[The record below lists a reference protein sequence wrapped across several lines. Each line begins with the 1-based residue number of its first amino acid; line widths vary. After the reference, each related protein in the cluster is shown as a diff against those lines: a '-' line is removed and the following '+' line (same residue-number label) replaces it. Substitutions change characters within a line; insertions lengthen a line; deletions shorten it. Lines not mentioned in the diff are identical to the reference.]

1 MALTDQRIH
10 CHQRA
15 SLQGQTRRLDNGRP
29 DTVAV
34 RSNLFPTVALLSV
47 GWAQRRKPH
56 QLRRIMVFKF
66 CEMPLSGRT
75 QVSGTSNAERSYV
88 DQHLWGQSLG
98 FQYPGSLPEDTGR
111 PTDRLPQGIQE
122 GPQSP
127 CLSNPCERAGELF
140 SRGEGWNFSFR
151 PNLLLKDGQFSLH
164 LRSYLL
170 VSPLQGKMRKKNKP

>member
-1 MALTDQRIH
+1 MVRGPAQPTVALTDQRTC

-15 SLQGQTRRLDNGRP
+15 SLQGQTGRLDTERP

-47 GWAQRRKPH
+47 GWAQRRKPG

-75 QVSGTSNAERSYV
+75 QVSGTSNVERSYV
-88 DQHLWGQSLG
+88 DQYLWGQSLG

-111 PTDRLPQGIQE
+111 PTERLPQGIQE

-140 SRGEGWNFSFR
+140 SRGEGRNFFFI
-151 PNLLLKDGQFSLH
+151 PNLLLKDG
-164 LRSYLL
+164 
-170 VSPLQGKMRKKNKP
+170 